1 MEYTVQV
8 IIDRAARFRRQIA
21 ELEAKLQPGAEVPE
35 EQWQE
40 IQKLSAALDQEIR
53 KAESA
58 CRVKAKLVNDTR
70 TAILATL
77 EEYNHWREQMR
88 QVEDLFLVH
97 VVRPGLRLRQAV
109 HQREYLENE
118 YHRMRRNIDIEHY
131 EDIDELQDEIRSVL
145 KDDGAKFDIGD
156 EDLNDEDSRDTTVFD
171 LMEEF
176 DVDRLVDEIEK
187 ESVVRE
193 FKRVVLPAIHP
204 DTSNTPAETFN
215 TVYEVYEKHDYLLME
230 AYITKY
236 RGEIKPDQVEDPLL
250 MLEEIDL
257 YQENYA
263 ELKGRLDHRMN
274 QLRKELTTQ
283 EREDPDQL
291 KENLRNQQGKINSR
305 IQEEAENILQLR
317 QQIEGLVNYY
327 LQSKKS

>member
-1 MEYTVQV
+1 MEYTNQV
-8 IIDRAARFRRQIA
+8 IIDRAARFRRQMA
-21 ELEAKLQPGAEVPE
+21 ELEANLQPGAEVPE

-70 TAILATL
+70 TAIMATL
-77 EEYNHWREQMR
+77 EKYNHWREQMR
-88 QVEDLFLVH
+88 QVEDLFLVL

-131 EDIDELQDEIRSVL
+131 EDIDELQDDIRSVL
-145 KDDGAKFDIGD
+145 KDDGSKFDIGEEEID
-156 EDLNDEDSRDTTVFD
+156 DQDSRDTTVFD

-204 DTSNTPAETFN
+204 DTSDAPAETFN

-230 AYITKY
+230 AYIAKY
-236 RGEIKPDQVEDPLL
+236 RGEIKPDPVEDPLL
-250 MLEEIDL
+250 MLEEMDQ

-263 ELKGRLDHRMN
+263 DLKSRLDHRMSR
-274 QLRKELTTQ
+274 LWKEVTPQ

-291 KENLRNQQGKINSR
+291 KENLRSHQGEINAR
-305 IQEEAENILQLR
+305 LQEEAENILQLR

-327 LQSKKS
+327 LERKKS